1 MVSGYSNR
9 QKVCECLRPLNRRMV
24 KETHPETKKLQSL
37 FLMAVWELCKDKC
50 VKEIEGRSCPLKQID

>member
-1 MVSGYSNR
+1 
-9 QKVCECLRPLNRRMV
+9 MV